1 MKRTFLAAFL
11 SLLVLTPATAAEK
24 TTLSYVTWNAD
35 FGYIMAAVD
44 KGYFAD
50 EGIDVE
56 LVVAGGG
63 VAIPA
68 MISNGLDFSGSGS
81 TAISAILKGA
91 RLKVLMVGQ
100 DRPGWQLWSVHPDP
114 QDITDLKDQQIGVIS
129 RGDSGEIAMRYLLMK
144 HKLPGNYVAFTPLGN
159 GTGRL
164 AAISTGAIPA
174 NLMVWGEVEKLKTQ
188 GGLAQGHLISNL
200 STEFRMV
207 FNGLATSDRMIHE
220 RPDVVLHMVR
230 ALLKGQTYVRSF
242 RSESIAMMARYSKSE
257 EKDAASDYD
266 HILPSIARDG
276 TVDAGVRA
284 NEVSLRSEML
294 EIPAGSMMK
303 PQDVFDFL
311 PAREALTELTDEGWK
326 PTP

>member
-1 MKRTFLAAFL
+1 MKSSFLAA
-11 SLLVLTPATAAEK
+11 LLALVMITPAFALEK

-44 KGYFAD
+44 KGYFIE
-50 EGIDVE
+50 EGLDVE
-56 LVVAGGG
+56 LVAAGGG

-68 MISNGLDFSGSGS
+68 MISNSLDFSGSGS

-91 RLKVLMVGQ
+91 KLKVLMVGQ
-100 DRPGWQLWSVHPDP
+100 DRSGWQLWSQNP
-114 QDITDLKDQQIGVIS
+114 QLKELADLKDQQIGVIS

-144 HKLPGNYVAFTPLGN
+144 HNLPSNYVAYTPLGN

-188 GGLAQGHLISNL
+188 GSLAGAHLISNL
-200 STEFRMV
+200 TTEFRMV
-207 FNGLATSDRMIHE
+207 FNGLASSDRMIHDQ
-220 RPDVVLHMVR
+220 PDTVLKMVR
-230 ALLKGQTYVRSF
+230 ALMKGQTYVRSF
-242 RSESIAMMARYSKSE
+242 RDQSVAMMARYSKSE

-266 HILPSIARDG
+266 HILPAIARDG
-276 TVDAGVRA
+276 TVDASVRA

-294 EIPAGSMMK
+294 DIPSSSTMK
-303 PQDVFDFL
+303 AQDVFDFL
-311 PAREALTELTDEGWK
+311 PAREALEELTNEGWK